1 MVKIALFKPLAHLV
15 VRLFGMRVH
24 DVETGADLGKYL
36 FIPWRGRI
44 VLIGLGNAHTQAFQP
59 VFLPQ
64 ARASYASQVLGFKQ
78 HSPPDFPNIRATT
91 TPISSLKNPTRM
103 HYDSK
108 HEDSVGYK

>member
-1 MVKIALFKPLAHLV
+1 VVKIALFKPLVHLV

-36 FIPWRGRI
+36 FIPWQGRI
-44 VLIGLGNAHTQAFQP
+44 VVIGVGNAHTQAFQP
-59 VFLPQ
+59 AFLPQ

-91 TPISSLKNPTRM
+91 IRTSSLSNPTRM
-103 HYDSK
+103 HNDSK
-108 HEDSVGYK
+108 NEGSVGYK